1 MTVLPEPSDAA
12 FLEAFEAGERPGGV
26 FRHADH
32 LRLAWLYL
40 QRDGAALGEER
51 IADGI
56 RRFADA
62 QGAVGLY
69 HETLT
74 RVWVRLVAA
83 ALAAT
88 PCGGSF
94 PRFLEANPQLADK
107 AYVFRFYSV
116 EALSAA
122 RAREE
127 WIEPDREPL
136 P

>member
-1 MTVLPEPSDAA
+1 MIVLPEPSDAA
-12 FLEAFEAGERPGGV
+12 FLEAFDAGERPGGV

-40 QRDGAALGEER
+40 RRDGAALGEEK
-51 IADGI
+51 IAAGI
-56 RRFADA
+56 RRFAEA

-69 HETLT
+69 HDTLT
-74 RVWVRLVAA
+74 RAWVRLVAA
-83 ALAAT
+83 ALDAT
-88 PCGGSF
+88 PGGESF
-94 PRFLEANPQLADK
+94 PLFLEANPQLADK
-107 AYVFRFYSV
+107 AYLFRFYSV